1 MYRYIVVHFAFKMA
15 EALGTALGL
24 VGAVGVL
31 AQIFDGVVKA
41 YAFFTTA
48 ANLGRDSERL
58 VCKIRIEEM
67 RLLVWGREWGV
78 VEGKLEAHLQAESD
92 SGNQRLRQLA
102 ITILSELHKTITDFN
117 KLQDRYG
124 LREELMSPSG
134 EKVAALKRTES
145 PSAAGR
151 LRNELQ
157 LRAKWVIADKEKFTV
172 LLRDLK
178 DYNDGLE
185 QLFPPSRI
193 KTLERTCM

>member
-1 MYRYIVVHFAFKMA
+1 MA
-15 EALGTALGL
+15 EAVGTALGL

-31 AQIFDGVVKA
+31 AQIFDGCIKA

-48 ANLGRDSERL
+48 TNLGRDSERL

-78 VEGKLEAHLQAESD
+78 VEGKLEAHLQAESN
-92 SGNQRLRQLA
+92 SGNQSLRLLA
-102 ITILSELHKTITDFN
+102 VSILTELHRTITDFN

-124 LREELMSPSG
+124 LREELMSPVD
-134 EKVAALKRTES
+134 EKLPAPKKTDSSSV
-145 PSAAGR
+145 AGR

-172 LLRDLK
+172 TDLFLCPISQAPYLTGWE
-178 DYNDGLE
+178 DVSCS
-185 QLFPPSRI
+185 QLS
-193 KTLERTCM
+193 LS

>member
-1 MYRYIVVHFAFKMA
+1 MA
-15 EALGTALGL
+15 EVVGTALSI

-31 AQIFDGVVKA
+31 AQIFDGCIKA

-78 VEGKLEAHLQAESD
+78 VEGKLEAHLQAESN

-102 ITILSELHKTITDFN
+102 VTILTELHRTITDFN

-124 LREELMSPSG
+124 LREELTGPG
-134 EKVAALKRTES
+134 DEKVAAHKRTES
-145 PSAAGR
+145 PSVAGR

-185 QLFPPSRI
+185 QLFPPSRLA
-193 KTLERTCM
+193 TLQRTW

>member
-1 MYRYIVVHFAFKMA
+1 MA
-15 EALGTALGL
+15 EAVGTALGL

-31 AQIFDGVVKA
+31 AQIFDGCIKA

-78 VEGKLEAHLQAESD
+78 VEGKLEAHLQAESN

-102 ITILSELHKTITDFN
+102 VSILTELHRTITDFN

-124 LREELMSPSG
+124 LREELMSPVD
-134 EKVAALKRTES
+134 EKLPAPKKTDSSSV
-145 PSAAGR
+145 AGR

-172 LLRDLK
+172 TDLFLCPISQSPYLTGWE
-178 DYNDGLE
+178 DVSCS
-185 QLFPPSRI
+185 QLSPS
-193 KTLERTCM
+193 

>member
-1 MYRYIVVHFAFKMA
+1 MA
-15 EALGTALGL
+15 EAVGTALGL

-31 AQIFDGVVKA
+31 AQIFDGCIKA

-78 VEGKLEAHLQAESD
+78 VEGKLEAHLQAESN
-92 SGNQRLRQLA
+92 SGNQSLRQLA
-102 ITILSELHKTITDFN
+102 VSILTELHRTITDFN

-124 LREELMSPSG
+124 LREELMSPVD
-134 EKVAALKRTES
+134 EKLPAPKKTDSSSV
-145 PSAAGR
+145 AGR

-172 LLRDLK
+172 MDLFLCPISKLLTSLGGK
-178 DYNDGLE
+178 TSHAPSS
-185 QLFPPSRI
+185 LFPNEI
-193 KTLERTCM
+193 HC

>member
-1 MYRYIVVHFAFKMA
+1 VYRTFALKMA
-15 EALGTALGL
+15 EVVGTALSI

-31 AQIFDGVVKA
+31 AQIFDGCIKA

-78 VEGKLEAHLQAESD
+78 VEGKLEAHLQAESN

-102 ITILSELHKTITDFN
+102 VTILTELHRTITDFN

-124 LREELMSPSG
+124 LREELTGPG
-134 EKVAALKRTES
+134 DEKVAAHKRTES
-145 PSAAGR
+145 PSVAGR

-185 QLFPPSRI
+185 QLFPPSRLA
-193 KTLERTCM
+193 TLQRTW